1 MASAGKVSED
11 GLWEAMGDA
20 GFRSN
25 RERSGNCTMTRRTRR
40 RVLGSSVIGALVA
53 VGTGLVYRAFVD
65 RWEGDVRAP
74 LIAALMAGI
83 AFFVLT
89 LITLSWVERREN
101 ANRREPQN

>member
-53 VGTGLVYRAFVD
+53 VGTGLVYRSIVD

-74 LIAALMAGI
+74 LIAAAMAGI

-89 LITLSWVERREN
+89 LITLSWVERREDS
-101 ANRREPQN
+101 ARREPQN